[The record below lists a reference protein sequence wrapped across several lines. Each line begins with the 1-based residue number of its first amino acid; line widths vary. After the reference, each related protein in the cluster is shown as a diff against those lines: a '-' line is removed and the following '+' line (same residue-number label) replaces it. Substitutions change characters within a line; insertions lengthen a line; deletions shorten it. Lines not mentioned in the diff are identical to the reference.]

1 MADEFNV
8 DELAFRKASDSFD
21 WAEAREFELNLTRA
35 MMSPEDLLRFGGE
48 IDRTLALLA
57 GEKSR
62 LLGVMGKANDELS
75 QCNSEEQGD
84 FAHGRDRAAQYLAFR

>member
-1 MADEFNV
+1 MADEFKV
-8 DELAFRKASDSFD
+8 DELAFRRASDSFD

-48 IDRTLALLA
+48 IDQTLALWG

-62 LLGVMGKANDELS
+62 LLSVMREANDELS
-75 QCNSEEQGD
+75 Q
-84 FAHGRDRAAQYLAFR
+84 